1 MSGEPIQ
8 IGPFLGGLN
17 SFSDPSAIADNELAV
32 CENFE
37 LDLDGSLKSR
47 PPFVYKN
54 IDITLNS
61 AGGSPNIL
69 GYFYAA
75 GDVPFLIAS
84 DGYGA
89 TYYYDGTW
97 NLITNTIAAAAM
109 VEYDNKA
116 WLVAPAGSTNPG
128 GYWTGPLGSFTAVSD
143 MPKGSTAVVY
153 KERIFISGNTTNP
166 SFLYYSNPLGFSPFW
181 PTSPNYAI
189 IGTGDGQSIKKI
201 VNYYSSILIFRSSS
215 IYSFSYLSDPAGLV
229 VSLVVPNVGLTNN
242 KTLVEYENYLYF
254 MYDDMAFEFVNNRAS
269 QINIKTPLIAGTR
282 AGIDETQA
290 RAVSLFNR
298 RIIFSYFD
306 KLYVYSLRTKT
317 WTMWTSDTYTSIG
330 QILSVV
336 SNDQYES
343 AFCFSSKLVAT
354 GAGRVGKTL
363 QITDTFTAGE
373 SETFNC
379 VIQTK
384 NFNYQSSATYKRL
397 FWWGTDASFKGMVVG
412 TATPITFSQAVTWS
426 ALASSTWDSIAAYA
440 WSQPGTPSIAVSTSQ
455 STTGASTIRKFVK
468 FLKGLRFR
476 QINFRVS
483 FTSDGTPDTS
493 PVRLFSLMTYVRSHA
508 HVSKSVS

>member
-1 MSGEPIQ
+1 VPGEAIQ
-8 IGPFLGGLN
+8 IGPFTGGLN

-47 PPFVYKN
+47 PPFVYKSV
-54 IDITLNS
+54 DIPLNS
-61 AGGSPNIL
+61 AGGSPDIL

-84 DGYGA
+84 DGNSS
-89 TYYYDGTW
+89 TYYYDGSW
-97 NLITNTIAAAAM
+97 HLITNTVAAAAM
-109 VEYDNKA
+109 VEYNNQA
-116 WLVAPAGSTNPG
+116 WLIAPAGSTNPG
-128 GYWTGPLGSFTAVSD
+128 GYWTGPSGSFTAVSA
-143 MPKGSTAVVY
+143 MPKGSTALVY
-153 KERIFISGNTTNP
+153 KERIFISGNTAAP
-166 SFLYYSNPLGFSPFW
+166 EYLYYSNPLGFSPFW
-181 PTSPNYAI
+181 PTTPNATA

-201 VNYYSSILIFRSSS
+201 VNYYSSILVFRSNS
-215 IYSFSYLSDPAGLV
+215 IYSYSYLSDTAGFV
-229 VSLVVPNVGLTNN
+229 VSQVVPNIGLTNK
-242 KTLVEYENYLYF
+242 KTLVVYENYIYF
-254 MYDDMAFEFVNNRAS
+254 MYDDMAFEFINNRAT
-269 QINIKTPLIAGTR
+269 QINVKTPLISGTR
-282 AGIDETQA
+282 TGIDETQA

-306 KLYVYSLRTKT
+306 KLYVYSLRTRT
-317 WTMWTSDTYTSIG
+317 WTVWTTDTYTSIG

-343 AFCFSSKLVAT
+343 AICFSSKLIAN
-354 GAGRVGKTL
+354 GSGRVAKTL

-379 VIQTK
+379 VVQTK
-384 NFNYQSSATYKRL
+384 NFNYQSGATYKRL
-397 FWWGTDASFKGMVVG
+397 FWWGTDASFKGTVVG
-412 TATPITFSQAVTWS
+412 TATPITFNQAIPWS
-426 ALASSTWDSIAAYA
+426 SLASSTWTSLASYSWD
-440 WSQPGTPSIAVSTSQ
+440 QPSTPSIAVTTTQ
-455 STTGASTIRKFVK
+455 STAGASTIRKFVK

-476 QINFRVS
+476 QINFRVT
-483 FTSDGTPDTS
+483 FVSDGTPDTS